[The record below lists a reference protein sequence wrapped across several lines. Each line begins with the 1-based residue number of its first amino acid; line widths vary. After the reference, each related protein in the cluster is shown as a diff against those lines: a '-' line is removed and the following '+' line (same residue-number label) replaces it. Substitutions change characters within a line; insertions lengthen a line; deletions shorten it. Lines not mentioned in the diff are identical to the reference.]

1 MLGSLKRIAR
11 LTARRRE
18 RNPRV
23 EWLEHRELLTAF
35 AVTSAA
41 DSGRGSLR
49 EAIQLANADNTIGAD
64 TISFAIGTGGTQT
77 IALQSALPAIA
88 RSVAIDGTTQPGPTA
103 GSTAPTIVIDGTN
116 AGAGANGLTLTGTT
130 GGSAVRGLSI
140 VNFRSATDGSGG
152 RAILV
157 NDGGGDTFLGNYLG
171 VAPDGTTARPNAV
184 GIEIQSPNNI
194 VGGVFAGDTSFR
206 QNLISGNTADGVLL
220 SGSRATGNQI
230 TGNRVGTDVNGQFAL
245 GNLHGV
251 TIASASNNVI
261 GGAATGAGN
270 LISGN
275 AGPQS
280 ITGIG
285 VYVYGA
291 SSGNVISGNEIGTNL
306 AGSGFIYNTYGIYLS
321 TLGGAT
327 STDAVSG
334 LTIGTTGAGGGNLI
348 SGNGVGIGGNLQSSL
363 IAGNLIGTD
372 RTGTKAIGNGSGIF
386 IGTTN
391 TTIGGTT
398 VATRNI
404 IASSGLISSGGVG
417 ISLTGDTNKVL
428 GNYIGTDAAGTKSLP
443 NQVGLAL
450 HTSNSVIG
458 GTTAGA
464 GNLIAGNLGSG
475 ITLDNRGN
483 NQILGNRIGTD
494 PTGAALGNGANGISV
509 ALTAL
514 TDPTQTL
521 ALNDTI
527 GGTAAG
533 AANIITDNTGAGV
546 ALTANGVIYSG
557 LSIRGNEISANGKL
571 GISLGGTPSVPNPG
585 TLTLT
590 SSTSTTANSTVQG
603 VLGGLPGQTYQV
615 DVYNNLAADPSG
627 HGEGR
632 TYVGTIA
639 VVIGPG
645 GLSTFSQTFPTPLG
659 ANPILTA
666 TATDLLGT
674 TSEFSIAFPNN
685 LAQSDLAISQTV
697 SAPSVTSNG
706 IITFTA
712 TITNTGSTTANN
724 VVYTDSLPL
733 SLVNATVSS
742 TVGTV
747 TRTNDNI
754 VLARLGDLAPGAT
767 VTVTISANASAN
779 GSFNTTAGVIGTTP
793 DADYTNN
800 LATQTFT
807 VGPSQMPMADLGI
820 AINPSSATPTVGSP
834 FTYVVTVTN
843 AGPTDAT
850 GVSVNDFLPTGV
862 TLVNATASQGGAVGV
877 QGNLITSNLGAI
889 AAGASATLTLTVRP
903 TTAGSLL
910 NSANVSGAQL
920 DPIAT
925 NNAATSTINAGGSSP
940 TNGNPLLTL
949 TQSLIPTAPRV
960 GLFEIYTLT
969 VRNVGTADATGVILV
984 DALPGNVT
992 YGVSGS
998 SQGSQ
1003 PTFANNVVTSNLGTI
1018 PAGGFATLTLVV
1030 VPNSFA
1036 TGQVNFAGVVAT
1048 GANPTAPVFSTLAET
1063 VANGPIVT
1071 AVNGSRSNGQLVVKF
1086 SEPITPASATTRSNY
1101 RLYDLG
1107 FSPRAVTGADRPI
1120 AFTTAFYN
1128 PTTQSVTLTPS
1139 RAIRSNRYY
1148 ALVIIGGTRN
1158 GITDTSGRKLVGTA
1172 GGAAGTN
1179 YANTFFAGTLAQV

>member
-11 LTARRRE
+11 LTARRRD

-41 DSGRGSLR
+41 DSGQGSLR

-88 RSVAIDGTTQPGPTA
+88 RSVAIDGTTQPGSTT
-103 GSTAPTIVIDGTN
+103 GSTAPTIVIDGSN
-116 AGAGANGLTLTGTT
+116 AGAGANGLTLTGST
-130 GGSAVRGLSI
+130 GGSAIRGLSI
-140 VNFRSATDGSGG
+140 INFHPASDGSGG

-171 VAPDGTTARPNAV
+171 VAPDGSTARPNAV
-184 GIEIQSPNNI
+184 GIEIQSPNNV
-194 VGGVFAGDTSFR
+194 VGGIFAGETTFR
-206 QNLISGNTADGVLL
+206 QNLISGNTTDGVLL

-230 TGNRVGTDVNGQFAL
+230 TGNRVGTDVTGRFAV

-285 VYVYGA
+285 VYVLGA

-306 AGSGFIYNTYGIYLS
+306 AGSDFIYNTYGIYLS

-334 LTIGTTGAGGGNLI
+334 LTIGTSGAGGGNLI
-348 SGNGVGIGGNLQSSL
+348 SGNGVAIGGNLQSSL

-372 RTGTKAIGNGSGIF
+372 SSGTKAIGNGSGIF

-398 VATRNI
+398 AATRNI
-404 IASSGLISSGGVG
+404 IASSGLISSGGIG
-417 ISLTGDTNKVL
+417 ISLTGDANKVL

-443 NQVGLAL
+443 NQVGLSL

-458 GTTAGA
+458 GATAGA

-494 PTGAALGNGANGISV
+494 PTGAALGNGGNGISV
-509 ALTAL
+509 TLTTL

-546 ALTANGVIYSG
+546 ALTSNGVIYSG
-557 LSIRGNEISANGKL
+557 LSIRGNQISDNGKL
-571 GISLGGTPSVPNPG
+571 GISLGGTPSVPDPS

-627 HGEGR
+627 YGEGQ
-632 TYVGTIA
+632 TYVGTIS
-639 VVIGPG
+639 VIIGPG

-674 TSEFSIAFPNN
+674 TSEYSASFPNN
-685 LAQSDLAISQTV
+685 LPQSDLAISQTV
-697 SAPSVTSNG
+697 SAPAVTSGG

-712 TITNTGSTTANN
+712 TITNTGATTAND

-733 SLVNATVSS
+733 SLVNATASS
-742 TVGTV
+742 SVGTV

-754 VLARLGDLAPGAT
+754 ILARLGNLAPGAT

-807 VGPSQMPMADLGI
+807 VGSAQTPTADLGI
-820 AINPSSATPTVGSP
+820 TITPSTTTPSVGAP
-834 FTYVVTVTN
+834 FTYAVTVTN
-843 AGPTDAT
+843 NGASDASI
-850 GVSVNDFLPTGV
+850 VSLNDFLPTGV
-862 TLVNATASQGGAVGV
+862 TLVSATSSQGGAAIV
-877 QGNLITSNLGAI
+877 QGNLVTSNLGAI
-889 AAGASATLTLTVRP
+889 AAGASATLTLVVQPTV
-903 TTAGSLL
+903 AGTLT

-920 DPIAT
+920 DPVTT
-925 NNAATSTINAGGSSP
+925 NNAATSTVTASGSSP
-940 TNGNPLLTL
+940 STGTPSLVISQT
-949 TQSLIPTAPRV
+949 LIPTVRQV
-960 GLFEIYTLT
+960 GLFEIYTVT
-969 VRNVGTADATGVILV
+969 VRNVGTAAASGVILV

-1018 PAGGFATLTLVV
+1018 PVGGIATLTLVV

-1071 AVNGSRSNGQLVVKF
+1071 AVNGSRSNGQLVVNF
-1086 SEPITPASATTRSNY
+1086 SEPITSASATNRANY

-1107 FSPRAVTGADRPI
+1107 FSPRAVTSADRPI
-1120 AFTTAFYN
+1120 AITTAFHN
-1128 PTTQSVTLTPS
+1128 QNTHSVTLTPS
-1139 RAIRSNRYY
+1139 RAIRANRYY
-1148 ALVIIGGTRN
+1148 ALVVVGNTRA

-1172 GGAAGTN
+1172 GGTAGTN
-1179 YANTFFAGTLAQV
+1179 YATTFFAGTLAQV